1 MIKRIVISR
10 LLQSGSDTP
19 PFDFPGDNRMFY
31 IQATIDKIIRH
42 VCCFPVSDSLKL
54 FSRQIMYYF
63 HKKNFLIVQIYIS
76 VKICSQKKP
85 QEIWHK

>member
-1 MIKRIVISR
+1 MVKRIVISS
-10 LLQSGSDTP
+10 LHQSGSDTP

-42 VCCFPVSDSLKL
+42 VCSFPVSDSLKL
-54 FSRQIMYYF
+54 FSRQIMY
-63 HKKNFLIVQIYIS
+63 FLIVQIYIS

-85 QEIWHK
+85 